1 MRTTGIALLVSFVM
15 LQPAAAQE
23 PPGVPAAIRELFQAG
38 QYQPVIDAVGDDA
51 SPAVVYL
58 AALSHQKLGQL
69 EGMRAMAQRLTAR
82 PAEDPWH
89 GIGQSVAHL
98 AADEIDPAI
107 ETARMVSMSAD
118 PVPQAHFQLGL
129 ALARR
134 EAWRDSAVA
143 FDRAGQLDP
152 QDAYAFYYAGLS
164 HYRAG
169 RRDLMAVR
177 FERFLKLAPDAP
189 ERPEVVQI
197 MRTIRGK

>member
-82 PAEDPWH
+82 PAGDPWH

-98 AADEIDPAI
+98 AANEIDPAI

-118 PVPQAHFQLGL
+118 AVPQGHFQLGL

-197 MRTIRGK
+197 MRTIRGR